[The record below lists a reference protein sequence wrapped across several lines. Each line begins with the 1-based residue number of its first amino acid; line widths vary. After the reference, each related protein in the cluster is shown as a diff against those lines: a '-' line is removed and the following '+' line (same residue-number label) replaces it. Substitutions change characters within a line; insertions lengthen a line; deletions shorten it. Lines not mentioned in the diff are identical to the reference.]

1 MQIKYDIRSELI
13 FSNLNEIIKRAG
25 TILPEKAKT
34 KWNSLE
40 IGNQHKN
47 EHDDEKPRRNGQ
59 T

>member
-34 KWNSLE
+34 K
-40 IGNQHKN
+40 
-47 EHDDEKPRRNGQ
+47 
-59 T
+59 